1 MCHGTITGIILS
13 CQIETFWRLWKATSY
28 LVVTSHQFPF
38 WVKDNVSVVLVATIT
53 GALGVTGI
61 TWLLVPDIC
70 HYIDGVVPG
79 HAAESF
85 LHWCSTKSNVFQT
98 RKKKKKVLKKIHTA
112 GGVHHRSTEG
122 ALAAPLFQL
131 WWQGRQ
137 ICRVGIQE
145 DCHARYIGSTEE

>member
-70 HYIDGVVPG
+70 HYIDGVVPS

-85 LHWCSTKSNVFQT
+85 LHWCSTKSRAFLIK
-98 RKKKKKVLKKIHTA
+98 RKKNYRIIEWLGLEGTMKMPSYGHTKLRTTLETKGENKSIYRYKLKH
-112 GGVHHRSTEG
+112 
-122 ALAAPLFQL
+122 
-131 WWQGRQ
+131 
-137 ICRVGIQE
+137 
-145 DCHARYIGSTEE
+145 